1 MKRLAAIAFILLLS
15 AQCIFKLTIITYFQ
29 ANRDYIAEVLCVN
42 KEKPMTMCMG
52 QCFLDRNLSL
62 AHDETPKQAPTATK
76 LSGEGP
82 VFLAADFQIDL
93 NRNPLDVEN
102 SSAPQQLHSFY
113 SNRAFFHPPC

>member
-1 MKRLAAIAFILLLS
+1 
-15 AQCIFKLTIITYFQ
+15 
-29 ANRDYIAEVLCVN
+29 
-42 KEKPMTMCMG
+42 MTMCMG

-76 LSGEGP
+76 LSVEVP

-102 SSAPQQLHSFY
+102 SSAPQQLYSFY
-113 SNRAFFHPPC
+113 SNRALFHPPC